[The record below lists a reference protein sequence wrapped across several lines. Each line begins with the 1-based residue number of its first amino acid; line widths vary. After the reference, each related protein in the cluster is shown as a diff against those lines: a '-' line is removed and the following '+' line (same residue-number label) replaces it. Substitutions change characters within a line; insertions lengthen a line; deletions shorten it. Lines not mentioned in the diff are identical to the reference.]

1 MIMKKIIFG
10 IAAVLFAVLG
20 AGCSDDSTEAVCFP
34 GDVTFNVLKNG
45 RDANGAVLQFEVNS
59 NVFWQLL
66 PDAGADWVS
75 ASPAAADGKAVVTF
89 TVAPNH
95 SAVQRTAELTLR
107 RLNGASSTLR
117 IVQEAGDR
125 MLCFAS
131 ETFGDPAAET
141 AVGEYAGW
149 QTSGIGVSETL
160 FSGEGCH
167 VGTEIPS
174 AGYDGATGSG
184 NVAFTTAGSSF
195 VMGPVDIAD
204 ALDFRFSFGAFT
216 SADAFDS
223 DALKCYASKNG
234 THWAPVTYERG
245 SATGWASAETRFYVS
260 DDIKRIWFKFETSE
274 AGKFRLDDLLLIE
287 GEPGEAKLLEL
298 GGELAVP
305 SNITGSATETT
316 LTFNWDPVRNAA
328 GYEYECFLKDRIVST
343 GTTGLNSVTVSG
355 LEVGVAY
362 RFRVRALPA
371 AESIYIE
378 SPYCEPFDMQ
388 TIGYLPMPQ
397 VWLFRATHGML
408 VFEWTRSTQGLG
420 RRYNLEL
427 LDAAGNVLRKY
438 ERVNYASNATYDRS
452 YIYNRQ
458 VFGNLSPD
466 TEYTLRVQY
475 VSDDANYHDSE
486 WNSCKVRTLATP
498 ILPSNCLLYKDFETA
513 WFGGSAIDVAWG
525 VHPKDNQMNLD
536 YGNEEAFNLVIVYPI
551 RCMED
556 SFNAGKLPDQYR
568 RKYWS
573 GWDWSD
579 ISKPVAEK
587 ANSGL
592 FMICGA
598 LKFGSGSAYG
608 RMTTSPLGE
617 YGLSLKSDV
626 TVSFKAAPYY
636 EPNLTTGSLENAYI
650 ACGATFEISIWSG
663 SGTFENGATK
673 LTLTNLRPD
682 ETGADARTCYS
693 WTEHS
698 VKVYGADATTRISIS
713 TIAQKGYYRMWLD
726 DLMIVRGEGA
736 APGDTTGGDSGDYG
750 DGGDGFSRPGSG
762 DSGGDTPGY
771 GDGGDGFG
779 GAGTGGDTPG
789 YGDGGDG
796 YGNK

>member
-1 MIMKKIIFG
+1 MKKIIFG
-10 IAAVLFAVLG
+10 VAVLLFAVLC
-20 AGCSDDSTEAVCFP
+20 AGCSDDSTESVLFP
-34 GDVTFNVLKNG
+34 GDTTFNVLKNG

-59 NVFWQLL
+59 DVFWQLM
-66 PDAGADWVS
+66 PDADADWVTV
-75 ASPAAADGKAVVTF
+75 SPAAADGKAVVTF
-89 TVAPNH
+89 TITPNRDAAP
-95 SAVQRTAELTLR
+95 RTAVLTLR
-107 RLNGASSTLR
+107 RLGGASSTLR
-117 IVQEAGDR
+117 IVQEAGDK

-131 ETFGDPAAET
+131 ETFGDPAGDT
-141 AVGEYAGW
+141 AVGDYDGW
-149 QTSGIGVSETL
+149 QTDGIGVAGTM
-160 FSGEGCH
+160 FAGEGTT
-167 VGTEIPS
+167 VGAVTPS
-174 AGYDGATGSG
+174 TGYEGASGAGSVGFDA
-184 NVAFTTAGSSF
+184 AGSSF
-195 VMGPVDIAD
+195 VMGPVDIAG
-204 ALDFRFSFGAFT
+204 ALDFRFSFGVYTA
-216 SADAFDS
+216 ADAFDTG
-223 DALKCYASKNG
+223 ALKCYASKNG
-234 THWAPVTYERG
+234 THWAPVTYDR
-245 SATGWASAETRFYVS
+245 SAASGWASGETRFYVS
-260 DDIKRIWFKFETSE
+260 DDITKVWFRFEAAE
-274 AGKFRLDDLLLIE
+274 AGTYRLDDLLLVE
-287 GEPGEAKLLEL
+287 GEPGEARLLEL
-298 GGELAVP
+298 GGELSVP
-305 SNITGSATETT
+305 SNITCSATETS
-316 LTFNWDPVRNAA
+316 LAFNWDPVRNAA
-328 GYEYECFLKDRIVST
+328 GYEYECFLKDQVVST
-343 GTTGLNSVTVSG
+343 GTAGVNSVTIAG
-355 LEVGVAY
+355 LEVGAAY
-362 RFRVRALPA
+362 RFRVRALPV
-371 AESIYIE
+371 EGSIYIE
-378 SPYCEPFDMQ
+378 SPYSEPFEAQ
-388 TIGYLPMPQ
+388 TIGYLPTPS

-408 VFEWTRSTQGLG
+408 VFEWTRNTQGLG

-427 LDAAGNVLRKY
+427 QDAAGNVLRKY
-438 ERVNYASNATYDRS
+438 DRVNYASNATYDRS

-466 TEYTLRVQY
+466 TEYVLRVQY
-475 VSDDANYHDSE
+475 VSDDGNYNDSE
-486 WNSCKVRTLATP
+486 WGSCRVRTQASPT
-498 ILPSNCLLYKDFETA
+498 LPSDCLLYKDFETA

-525 VHPKDNQMNLD
+525 IHPKDNQLNLD
-536 YGNEEAFNLVIVYPI
+536 YGNEEAFSLVTVYPI

-579 ISKPVAEK
+579 ISKPAAEK

-682 ETGADARTCYS
+682 ETAADAKTCYT

-713 TIAQKGYYRMWLD
+713 TVAQKGYYRMWLD
-726 DLMIVRGEGA
+726 DLMVVRGEGTT
-736 APGDTTGGDSGDYG
+736 PGDTTGGDSGDYG

-762 DSGGDTPGY
+762 GSDGDTPGY
-771 GDGGDGFG
+771 GDGGEGFG
-779 GAGTGGDTPG
+779 SGGSDGTAPG

-796 YGNK
+796 YGN